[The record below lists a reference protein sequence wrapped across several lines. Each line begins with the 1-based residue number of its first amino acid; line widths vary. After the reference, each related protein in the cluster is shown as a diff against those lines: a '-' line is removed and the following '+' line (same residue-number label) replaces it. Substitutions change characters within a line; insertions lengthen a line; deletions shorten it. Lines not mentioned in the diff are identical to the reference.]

1 MKKQNKDSGVSNE
14 KSQFSLLASKRFAP
28 FFWTQ
33 FFGAFNDNV
42 FRNAL
47 ILLIAFKSSQMV
59 AGRSDIFINI
69 AAGLFILP
77 FFLFSATAGQIAD
90 KFEKDRLIRIIKLVE
105 IVIMICAAVAFYF
118 NNLIILLLLL
128 FLMGTQSAFFGPV
141 KYSIIPQHLKHGEII
156 GGNAMVEMGT
166 FVSILLGTITGG
178 VLSQLERGALLIGTT
193 LCMVAVA
200 GWLAS
205 RYIPEASPASSGLK
219 INFNPVTQTL
229 KTIKFAQKE
238 RSVFLSILGISWF
251 WFLGVA
257 YLTQLPNFT
266 KEVLK
271 SSESVVTMLLAMF
284 SIGVGIGSLLCERL
298 SGRKVE
304 IGLVPLGSIGLSLFG
319 FDLFLSYTPPIVEN
333 LMGIRQFLS
342 TPGSFRVIADLILI
356 GLFGGF
362 YIVPLFALIQVRSAT
377 EVRARVIA
385 ANNIL
390 NALFM
395 VFSSI
400 AAVLLIGFA
409 ELTIPHF
416 FLILAIANA
425 AVAVYIYSLV
435 PEFTMRF
442 LIWILTHTMYRVKH
456 IDLKIIPDEGPAV
469 LVCNHVSY
477 IDGLI
482 IAGACRRPVRFV
494 IYEPI
499 YRLPVLHFIFR
510 TGKAIPITSQKEDPE
525 TFKNAF
531 KEISLALDDGELVCI
546 FPEGSLTKD
555 GKIDKFRPGIEKII
569 KRNPVPVIPLALRGL
584 WGSFFSHKG
593 GKALSSRPKRLWSRI
608 ELVAG
613 KPLSPSLTTANNLF
627 NIVKTLKNK
636 TRRSHVY

>member
-1 MKKQNKDSGVSNE
+1 MKKLNRNSTVNNE
-14 KSQFSLLASKRFAP
+14 RSQFSLLASRRFAP

-47 ILLIAFKSSQMV
+47 FLLIAFKSTQMV

-90 KFEKDRLIRIIKLVE
+90 KFEKGRLIRIIKLVE
-105 IVIMICAAVAFYF
+105 ILIMISAAVAFYL
-118 NNLIILLLLL
+118 NNLVILLLLL

-141 KYSIIPQHLKHGEII
+141 KYSIIPQHLKHNEII

-178 VLSQLERGALLIGTT
+178 VLSQLDRGVLMIGTT
-193 LCMVAVA
+193 LCMVAVV

-205 RYIPEASPASSGLK
+205 RYIPVASPASSGLK

-229 KTIKFAQKE
+229 KTIRLAQKE

-362 YIVPLFALIQVRSAT
+362 YIVPLFALIQVRSKT
-377 EVRARVIA
+377 EIRARIIA

-409 ELTIPHF
+409 KLSIPLF
-416 FLILAIANA
+416 FLILSIANA
-425 AVAVYIYSLV
+425 AVAIYIYFLV

-456 IDLKIIPDEGPAV
+456 IDLNTIPDEGPAV

-494 IYEPI
+494 IYKPI

-510 TGKAIPITSQKEDPE
+510 TGKAIPIVSQKEDLE
-525 TFKNAF
+525 AFENAF

-584 WGSFFSHKG
+584 WGSFFSHKD
-593 GKALSSRPKRLWSRI
+593 GKALSRSPKRFWSKI
-608 ELVAG
+608 VLVGG
-613 KPLSPSLTTANNLF
+613 KPVSPDMASANNLF
-627 NIVKTLKNK
+627 NIVKALKNGDSDK
-636 TRRSHVY
+636 KDN